1 MDALFNAFIENQEDE
16 QSKKDAAYQI
26 FVLLKTHSR
35 GMLVSAVRELNAL
48 RTFKIKAL
56 LSLLNV
62 PSPKESSPLWPQQKD
77 LLTLTYTERNLKGYD
92 PDTKDMDGTQ
102 IQLGL

>member
-1 MDALFNAFIENQEDE
+1 
-16 QSKKDAAYQI
+16 
-26 FVLLKTHSR
+26 
-35 GMLVSAVRELNAL
+35 MLISAVRELNAM

-62 PSPKESSPLWPQQKD
+62 PSAKEGSALWPQQKD
-77 LLTLTYTERNLKGYD
+77 LLTLTYKERNLNVYD

-102 IQLGL
+102 VQFGL

>member
-1 MDALFNAFIENQEDE
+1 VFGAFIENQDDE
-16 QSKKDAAYQI
+16 QAKKEAAYQI
-26 FVLLKTHSR
+26 FILLRTHSR
-35 GMLVSAVRELNAL
+35 GMLISAVRELNAM
-48 RTFKIKAL
+48 RAFKIRAL

-62 PSPKESSPLWPQQKD
+62 PSPKEGSPLWPQQKD
-77 LLTLTYTERNLKGYD
+77 LLTLTYTERKLNSYD

>member
-1 MDALFNAFIENQEDE
+1 MFNAFIENQDDE
-16 QSKKDAAYQI
+16 QSKKDAAYQV

-48 RTFKIKAL
+48 RAFKIKAL

-62 PSPKESSPLWPQQKD
+62 PSPKEGSPLWPQQKD
-77 LLTLTYTERNLKGYD
+77 LLTLTYTERNLNSYD